1 MRTALTL
8 ILQFVS
14 LKLLEMCRIDYY
26 DGRRVPENLTG
37 GDDFTAVSLCKYC
50 F

>member
-14 LKLLEMCRIDYY
+14 LKLLEMSRIDYY
-26 DGRRVPENLTG
+26 DVRRILENLAG
-37 GDDFTAVSLCKYC
+37 GDDFSNFSGLLL
-50 F
+50 